1 MPTVTDTRVPA
12 RPWWPIVAFGGAAI
26 GVALLSHHFVYPAFS
41 WNRDESVYLWQVA
54 GLRVGQFTAT
64 TGGFPGS
71 FHPWLAGVRG
81 HSFFSQYTL
90 GWPLVLL
97 GADLAFGS
105 PAGALAFGAALSVVG
120 TYLLAR
126 EISNDERVAR
136 VAGVLMLVS
145 PILVIQSG
153 IYLGYL
159 FTLGL
164 GLLFVTATLSGFRT
178 GRLGRLAVAGVL
190 VGWIFMTRPF
200 DAVVWAAAAV
210 GCLAWNHRRAPA
222 SLIRSVG
229 ALALGFLPL
238 LVATLLYN
246 RHVTGAFGQFP
257 ITAADPLDTFGFG
270 HRRIM
275 PTFPAATY
283 TVAQGLR
290 SSAKQ
295 GALLPIFLSGSYVLA
310 ALGVWGFWRG
320 RRDLGTRV
328 LIAITI
334 GFPLGYFFF
343 WGMFVSSPTMPL
355 SGPIYYIPL
364 YATLVI
370 TGTGEL
376 VRLWDTRRRV
386 AIWLIIAMVVATI
399 PVGIERVAVNR
410 RISASQIPWKNSS
423 AAIPPHSLV
432 FVWRS
437 GDYLMFEN
445 PYSANRPKLDGPVL
459 YAADRGAANLA
470 VMAAHPDRTALLQ
483 RTSLPPDGH
492 IPDDHP
498 KTPKIE
504 VVPIRVIRAPA
515 IDVRTTMHAP
525 RRSAL
530 RFYSVFGSGP
540 IRNVPGRPVP
550 QGLDHRLTADGLPDG
565 LGTLSVGLGRGR
577 TVAEASS
584 HPVLRQD
591 IHYRI
596 AHGTIEVYTP
606 IDTFRRMRVG
616 NREHWV
622 AVAPGLAS
630 TVSLATVP
638 VPLRK

>member
-1 MPTVTDTRVPA
+1 M
-12 RPWWPIVAFGGAAI
+12 
-26 GVALLSHHFVYPAFS
+26 ALLSHHFVYPAFS

-105 PAGALAFGAALSVVG
+105 PAGALALGAALTVVG

-126 EISNDERVAR
+126 EITNDERVAR
-136 VAGVLMLVS
+136 VSGVLMLVS

-178 GRLGRLAVAGVL
+178 DQRGRLVVAGVL

-200 DAVVWAAAAV
+200 DAVVWAASAV
-210 GCLAWNHRRAPA
+210 GCVAWNHRRTPA
-222 SLIRSVG
+222 ALIRSAT
-229 ALALGFLPL
+229 ALAIGFLPL
-238 LVATLLYN
+238 LVATLVYN

-275 PTFPAATY
+275 PTFPPATY
-283 TVAQGLR
+283 TVLQGLR
-290 SSAKQ
+290 SSVKQ
-295 GALLPIFLSGSYVLA
+295 GVFLPIFLSGSYVLA

-320 RRDLGTRV
+320 RRHLGTRV
-328 LIAITI
+328 LIAITV
-334 GFPLGYFFF
+334 GFPVGYFFF

-370 TGTGEL
+370 AGTVEL
-376 VRLWDTRRRV
+376 LRLWDTRRRV
-386 AIWLIIAMVVATI
+386 AIVLIIGMVVVTL
-399 PVGIERVAVNR
+399 PVGINRVDANR
-410 RISASQIPWKNSS
+410 RISQAQTPWKHSS
-423 AAIPPHSLV
+423 ASIRPHSLV

-445 PYSANRPKLDGPVL
+445 PYSANRPKLNGPVL
-459 YAADRGAANLA
+459 YATDRGAVNLA
-470 VMAAHPDRTALLQ
+470 VIAAHPDRTPLLQ
-483 RTSLPPDGH
+483 RTSLVPDGH
-492 IPDDHP
+492 VPDDHP

-504 VVPIRVIRAPA
+504 VVPVKVVRAPA

-525 RRSAL
+525 RHSGL
-530 RFYSVFGSGP
+530 TFYSVFASGP
-540 IRNVPGRPVP
+540 IRSIPGRRVP
-550 QGLDHRLTADGLPDG
+550 QGLNRRLTAQGLPDA

-577 TVAEASS
+577 NAAEASA

-606 IDTFRRMRVG
+606 IDTFRRKRVG
-616 NREHWV
+616 KRGHWV
-622 AVAPGLAS
+622 VTAPGVAS